1 MRTPAVVQ
9 PSHDALLAQ
18 EVRTAEHLLNTAIKN
33 AVVGGLH
40 VHLKV
45 VDVSTIG
52 LGHHEIVHAQVM
64 RKL

>member
-1 MRTPAVVQ
+1 
-9 PSHDALLAQ
+9 
-18 EVRTAEHLLNTAIKN
+18 
-33 AVVGGLH
+33 VVGGLH